1 VIVAIPAAAVDA
13 AVSVTFLAVP
23 GISVRVDG
31 LAVTPVGRP
40 LRVTF
45 TLAVNPFRAFAL
57 TATAWPA
64 APAVNARLV
73 GATVSEKSGA
83 GVAAV
88 TLNATVAM

>member
-1 VIVAIPAAAVDA
+1 
-13 AVSVTFLAVP
+13 VP

-31 LAVTPVGRP
+31 FAVTPAGRP
-40 LRVTF
+40 FKVTF
-45 TLAVNPFRAFAL
+45 TLPVNPFRAFAL

-83 GVAAV
+83 GAAAV
-88 TLNATVAM
+88 TVKAAVAV